1 LLQDRED
8 KGRLE
13 RIVVHEED
21 ACHGPRLTRPKL
33 RSNAPL
39 LITN

>member
-21 ACHGPRLTRPKL
+21 ACHVPRLTRPNL
-33 RSNAPL
+33 RSDAPL
-39 LITN
+39 LLTD